1 MDLALGAKFATS
13 ASLLVFD
20 PAPSAFGA
28 SLAAAPWWL
37 LMQLRLPLMHRM
49 IRHPRPSKE
58 RVNASL
64 VSRRAVDLASLHRKE
79 S

>member
-28 SLAAAPWWL
+28 SLGGGSVVAADAASSSADAPEGVVGHCERLSEAL
-37 LMQLRLPLMHRM
+37 LHT
-49 IRHPRPSKE
+49 
-58 RVNASL
+58 
-64 VSRRAVDLASLHRKE
+64 SRG
-79 S
+79 